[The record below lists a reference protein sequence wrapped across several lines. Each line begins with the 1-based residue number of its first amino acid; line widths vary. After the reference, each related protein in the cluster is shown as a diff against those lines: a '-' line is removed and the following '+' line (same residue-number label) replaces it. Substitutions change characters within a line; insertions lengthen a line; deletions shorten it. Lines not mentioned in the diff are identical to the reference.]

1 MRGVIL
7 AGGNGVDICRRIQPS
22 ARGEYEIS
30 DVNAYYARN
39 RDLDYVIMED
49 YLDTGTYESLAVA
62 TELVRSCSP

>member
-1 MRGVIL
+1 MF
-7 AGGNGVDICRRIQPS
+7 DICRRIQPS

-39 RDLDYVIMED
+39 RDYVIKED
-49 YLDTGTYESLAVA
+49 YCLDTGTYESLVVA